1 MDYPKIL
8 QTKKEVVHFCLAL
21 RDQLGLTQD
30 LSFLTSLIKL
40 HDVML
45 AKMIATIDKKVL
57 EIMEQEDYKVIQVTN
72 GEEYF
77 KWVDKYEID
86 IKEKEEESSEGEVPT
101 LKA

>member
-1 MDYPKIL
+1 
-8 QTKKEVVHFCLAL
+8 
-21 RDQLGLTQD
+21 
-30 LSFLTSLIKL
+30 
-40 HDVML
+40 ML
-45 AKMIATIDKKVL
+45 AKMIASIDKKVL

-86 IKEKEEESSEGEVPT
+86 IKDKEEESSEAEVPT